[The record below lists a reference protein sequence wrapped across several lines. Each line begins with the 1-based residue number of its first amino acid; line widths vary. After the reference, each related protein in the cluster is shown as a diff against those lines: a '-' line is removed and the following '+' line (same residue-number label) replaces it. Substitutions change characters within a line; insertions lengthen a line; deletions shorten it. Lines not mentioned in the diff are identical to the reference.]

1 MKTFTYALR
10 HLIRAR
16 AYTVINLLGL
26 ALSLACCIV
35 LMRYI
40 HRELTVDTHCVDRDA
55 VYAVINTMEGT
66 SYLSSIDRKI
76 FDDRRT
82 FIDERYIETSTN
94 VIILPKDYV
103 EAGHNRYSA
112 SVYAVDSCF
121 LKLFRYETVQGVH
134 TLDTPRSA
142 LLTESF
148 ARQVF
153 GGENPVG
160 QVLRYSNGQELTVA
174 GVLAEPDNKTSFR
187 FDVLVSSA
195 MTRLWERV
203 PVQFIRF
210 TSGTDVAEMNR
221 IGSIPQLANP
231 NYPDDTRQF
240 TFSFLPVREMYWEP
254 VARDDSS
261 LAFRYGV
268 RGYLYMISGICL
280 VLLLTGFLNFLNL
293 YLVSSLKRG
302 REYGVKRIF
311 GISRGGLFLQMW
323 LENLLLVGAALLVA
337 WTLVEVS
344 APLVERLFAHRF
356 GYEAFDWQIS
366 LGILVLLPLLAASY
380 CYLKYSRMAPA
391 QAIRSSAQGRVS
403 VRMRMVFLFVQYVF
417 CILILLLSF
426 YFNRQLSLLLRTEPG
441 FRTEDIIQAKLIYES
456 KDFSVYRDPAMMQAR
471 INRVKAFDQ
480 AIAACPHIEGWVAE
494 NERIID
500 SGFGMNYASES
511 GQEATVL
518 VRYVTPE
525 FFQMFRI
532 RLAEGNLPSFED
544 RHARYV
550 VLNRSAMRAFG
561 FKTLD
566 EARVAEANDLRA
578 SRKDP
583 WKKVV
588 AVADDYYCGHVG
600 EGVRPMLF
608 VVGKNFGGDLYEI
621 ACASGRVQDVLD
633 YLRQKEQE
641 IYGSEDFEYS
651 MLADDVAA
659 LYDRD
664 KQVASIYMVFAFI
677 AVVVA
682 CLGLLGISLFDIR
695 QRYREIGIRK
705 VNGAQLRDLIPLLSH
720 KYAVVLGLAFVVSV
734 PVAYYI
740 IYVYT
745 ADFVVKAPVGV
756 GIFLVAL
763 LVVIAVSFGTLW
775 GQVRKAAR
783 VNPAETIKSE

>member
-10 HLIRAR
+10 HLSRAR

-55 VYAVINTMEGT
+55 VYAVVESMEGT
-66 SYLSSIDRKI
+66 SFLSSVNQPFADSAYIDK
-76 FDDRRT
+76 
-82 FIDERYIETSTN
+82 RYIEMASN
-94 VIILPKDYV
+94 VIVMPDDYV
-103 EAGHNRYSA
+103 EAGHNRFSA

-121 LKLFRYETVQGVH
+121 LKLFRYETVQGVQ
-134 TLDTPRSA
+134 TLDAPRSV

-148 ARQVF
+148 AQKVF
-153 GGENPVG
+153 GRGNPVG

-187 FDVLVSSA
+187 FDVLVSST
-195 MTRLWERV
+195 MTRHWERM

-210 TSGTDVAEMNR
+210 TSGTDVEEMNR
-221 IGSIPQLANP
+221 IGSVPRLASS
-231 NYPDDTRQF
+231 NYPDDARQF
-240 TFSFLPVREMYWEP
+240 TFSFLPMREMYWEP
-254 VARDDSS
+254 VARDDSA
-261 LAFRYGV
+261 LAFHYGV

-280 VLLLTGFLNFLNL
+280 VLLFTGFLNFLNL

-344 APLVERLFAHRF
+344 APLVERLFAPGF
-356 GYEAFDWQIS
+356 GYEAVDWQIS
-366 LGILVLLPLLAASY
+366 LGILVLLPLLTASY

-456 KDFSVYRDPAMMQAR
+456 NDFSIYRDPAMIQAR

-480 AIAACPHIEGWVAE
+480 AIDACPHIEGWVAE
-494 NERIID
+494 YERIID

-525 FFQMFRI
+525 FFRMFRI
-532 RLAEGNLPSFED
+532 RLAEGNLPAFKD
-544 RHARYV
+544 RRAQYV

-600 EGVRPMLF
+600 EGVQPMLF
-608 VVGKNFGGDLYEI
+608 VVGQDFGGDLYEI
-621 ACASGRVQDVLD
+621 ACAPGRVQDVLD
-633 YLRQKEQE
+633 YLRQKELE

-651 MLADDVAA
+651 MLEDDVAA
-659 LYDRD
+659 LYERD

-705 VNGAQLRDLIPLLSH
+705 VNGAQLRDLIPLLSR
-720 KYAVVLGLAFVVSV
+720 KYAVVLGLAFVVAV
-734 PVAYYI
+734 PVSYYI

-745 ADFVVKAPVGV
+745 ADFVVKASVGV

-763 LVVIAVSFGTLW
+763 LVVIAVSFGTLYW
-775 GQVRKAAR
+775 QVYKAAR
-783 VNPAETIKSE
+783 VNPAETLTMDN

>member
-10 HLIRAR
+10 HLVRAR

-55 VYAVINTMEGT
+55 VYAVVESMEGT
-66 SYLSSIDRKI
+66 SFLSSVNQPFADSAYIDK
-76 FDDRRT
+76 
-82 FIDERYIETSTN
+82 RYIETASN
-94 VIILPKDYV
+94 VIIMPKDYV
-103 EAGHNRYSA
+103 EVGHNRFSA

-121 LKLFRYETVQGVH
+121 LKLFRYGTVQGVQ
-134 TLDTPRSA
+134 TFDTPRSA
-142 LLTESF
+142 LLTEDF

-153 GGENPVG
+153 GKENPVG

-174 GVLAEPDNKTSFR
+174 GVLAEPDNKASFR

-195 MTRLWERV
+195 MTRHWERM
-203 PVQFIRF
+203 PIQFVRF

-221 IGSIPQLANP
+221 MGSVPRLVDS
-231 NYPDDTRQF
+231 NYPDDVRQF

-254 VARDDSS
+254 VARDDSA
-261 LAFRYGV
+261 LAFHYGV
-268 RGYLYMISGICL
+268 RSYLYMIVGICL
-280 VLLLTGFLNFLNL
+280 VLLFTGCINFLNL

-366 LGILVLLPLLAASY
+366 LGILVLLPLLTAFY
-380 CYLKYSRMAPA
+380 CYLKYSRVAPA

-403 VRMRMVFLFVQYVF
+403 VRMRMAFLFVQYVF

-456 KDFSVYRDPAMMQAR
+456 NDFSIYRDPAKIQAR

-480 AIAACPHIEGWVAE
+480 AIKACPHIEGWVAE
-494 NERIID
+494 YERIID

-518 VRYVTPE
+518 IRYVTPE
-525 FFQMFRI
+525 FFRMFRI
-532 RLAEGNLPSFED
+532 RLAEGSLPEFED
-544 RHARYV
+544 RRTQYV
-550 VLNRSAMRAFG
+550 VLNRSAMRALG

-578 SRKDP
+578 SRRDP

-608 VVGKNFGGDLYEI
+608 VVGQDFGGDLYEI
-621 ACASGRVQDVLD
+621 ACAPGRVQDVLD
-633 YLRQKEQE
+633 YLRQKELE
-641 IYGSEDFEYS
+641 IYGSEDFEFS
-651 MLADDVAA
+651 MLEDDVAA
-659 LYDRD
+659 LYERD
-664 KQVASIYMVFAFI
+664 KQIAAIYMVFAFI

-682 CLGLLGISLFDIR
+682 CLGLFGLSLFDIR

-705 VNGAQLRDLIPLLSH
+705 VNGAGLKDVCRLLMGT
-720 KYAVVLGLAFVVSV
+720 YVWLLGLAYVVSC
-734 PVAYYI
+734 PLAI
-740 IYVYT
+740 GLIYRYT
-745 ADFVVKAPVGV
+745 ERFIVKAPLGV
-756 GIFLVAL
+756 GMFLLAL
-763 LVVIAVSFGTLW
+763 LIVVIISMGTLLW
-775 GQVRKAAR
+775 QIRKAAR
-783 VNPAETIKSE
+783 VNPAEVVKSE